1 MTKQQILGI
10 TALILSLLIAV
21 SVFAGCNAGAP
32 ETAAPNAPEAES
44 AETKTDSTETVAV
57 DDEEALFYT
66 DYLAAEQEAFETL
79 FPVSVGIKDKEL
91 DEKAIANSV
100 NIASYNGTAFKVFN
114 KDMGNGSYMNVAENT
129 TTQQFSKF
137 LAGLLESGAGYYT
150 SNKIGANFFVTMV
163 TKTQIINAMFYKATR
178 EVRVVVD
185 DRAKFDLPGLASEN
199 VYARLGRASLT
210 MVAIEET
217 GWPGG
222 MGFVYELSDGSFIII
237 DGGYSN
243 RNETTGKTTKSSANW
258 LTKTLKKLAKDPE
271 NITIAAWVITH
282 PHEDHYGAFIEMAES
297 AECLED
303 IKIEMVIYNNPAAEY
318 LASTKTT
325 IAAQWIDA
333 AIVKW
338 NPDKIVKSH
347 PGQVF
352 HLRDA
357 VITVYGSPDIVV
369 PQDVEITNVNN
380 LNTVTMVDYHG
391 KRGLYLGDAQ
401 EIQNPIMSELYN
413 KEFKADILQL
423 AHHGYGNT
431 AAKDVYRYADP
442 SIVLWPVGTRDYPGC
457 ANVGFNRPFFADGI
471 DNHVALRENLT
482 IRNFNTWEAE
492 PRWDP
497 TK

>member
-1 MTKQQILGI
+1 MTKKQILGL

-32 ETAAPNAPEAES
+32 EAVAPDVTDAE
-44 AETKTDSTETVAV
+44 ETVAKTDSTETVEIDA
-57 DDEEALFYT
+57 EEESPYT

-79 FPVSVGIKDKEL
+79 FPTSMGIKDKTL
-91 DEKAIANSV
+91 DESAIANS
-100 NIASYNGTAFKVFN
+100 ITISAYNGTAFKVFE
-114 KDMGNGSYMNVAENT
+114 KDMGNGSYMHVAEGT
-129 TTQQFSKF
+129 TVQQFSRF
-137 LAGLLESGAGYYT
+137 LCGLLESGAGYYT

-163 TKTQIINAMFYKATR
+163 TKTQIINAMFFKATR

-185 DRAKFDLPGLASEN
+185 DRATFDLPGLASEN
-199 VYARLGRASLT
+199 VYARFGRASLT

-222 MGFVYELSDGSFIII
+222 MGFVYELSDGSFIVI

-243 RNETTGKTTKSSANW
+243 RNASGKVTKSSANW

-303 IKIEMVIYNNPAAEY
+303 ITIEMVIYNNPAEEY
-318 LASTKTT
+318 LTSTNTVT
-325 IAAQWIDA
+325 AAKWIEA

-338 NPDKIVKSH
+338 KPEKLVKAH

-401 EIQNPIMSELYN
+401 EIQNPIMSTLYN

-431 AAKDVYRYADP
+431 DAKDVYRFADP

>member
-1 MTKQQILGI
+1 MTKRQIIGI
-10 TALILSLLIAV
+10 IALILSLLIAV
-21 SVFAGCNAGAP
+21 SVFVGCNAGAP
-32 ETAAPNAPEAES
+32 LAAEPAPEAAQTEIKTEATENERINEEYES
-44 AETKTDSTETVAV
+44 PYGE
-57 DDEEALFYT
+57 
-66 DYLAAEQEAFETL
+66 YLAAEQEAFETL
-79 FPVSVGIKDKEL
+79 FPVSLGVKDKKF
-91 DEKAIANSV
+91 DESALKTSV
-100 NIASYNGTAFKVFN
+100 NITDFNGKSFSIYQ
-114 KDMGNGSYMNVAENT
+114 KDMGNGSYMHVAENT
-129 TTQQFSKF
+129 TVQQFSKF
-137 LAGLLESGAGYYT
+137 LVGLVEDGAAYYT

-163 TKTQIINAMFYKATR
+163 TKAQIINAMFYKATR

-185 DRAKFDLPGLASEN
+185 DREKFDLPGLASEN
-199 VYARLGRASLT
+199 VYARLGRASIT

-303 IKIEMVIYNNPAAEY
+303 IKIEMVIYNNPADEY

-338 NPDKIVKSH
+338 NPDKIVKAH

-431 AAKDVYRYADP
+431 DAKDVYRYADP

-457 ANVGFNRPFFADGI
+457 ANVSFNRPFFADDI